1 MQGSECIY
9 WICRKRSLCTSS
21 SKAESLLVLWDES
34 KPYSPGSLAASAAG
48 EACLGWQI
56 EDWFTKYVPSSLQTY
71 SWIYY
76 FIATAKEFWS
86 VQRTW
91 KSVLSI
97 LCVLPAWSLASL
109 SLQGS
114 KTSLFCLRTTFPGEL
129 SYIYSNYSLS
139 LMLLTL
145 GKVLY
150 ITEQMCQDL
159 FMLSFAST
167 AYHQRAILTLWTYP
181 VWASHFLK
189 YLVKQI
195 TWLVLPLVLLKT
207 PPAWYFNCYFI
218 CYAAWYSFKPYS
230 GRLALKSGI
239 LKKLPF
245 SYLFLSSLEV
255 RYFFPKWSLS
265 CSVEYLKCLY
275 WVLLTWSS
283 LLCQSAPQWA
293 FSDKV
298 NLSLV

>member
-1 MQGSECIY
+1 
-9 WICRKRSLCTSS
+9 
-21 SKAESLLVLWDES
+21 
-34 KPYSPGSLAASAAG
+34 
-48 EACLGWQI
+48 
-56 EDWFTKYVPSSLQTY
+56 
-71 SWIYY
+71 
-76 FIATAKEFWS
+76 
-86 VQRTW
+86 
-91 KSVLSI
+91 
-97 LCVLPAWSLASL
+97 
-109 SLQGS
+109 
-114 KTSLFCLRTTFPGEL
+114 
-129 SYIYSNYSLS
+129 
-139 LMLLTL
+139 MLLTL

-181 VWASHFLK
+181 VCASHFLK

-195 TWLVLPLVLLKT
+195 TWLVLPLVLLKN

-255 RYFFPKWSLS
+255 RCFFPKWSLS

-298 NLSLV
+298 NLSLA